1 MDKIKKMKFA
11 ILGCGNRG
19 QVYADYALQCPD
31 EAEVVAVI
39 DPNPVHL
46 KETGDRHNVPAERR
60 FENIHDFLAAK
71 IECDS
76 VVNATMDQQHYETSL
91 LLIEAGYNQLLEK
104 PICPKES
111 ELLDL
116 EKKAKEKGVSVL
128 ICHVL
133 RYAPFYKKIKEILN
147 QGTIGRILTLEQN
160 EHVKIGHFI
169 DSFVRGKWND
179 ERRCGSGLLLA
190 KCCHD
195 TDLMCW
201 INNESAP
208 VSVSSF
214 GQRAWFTKENAPKD
228 STEYCY
234 NCPHTDTCLYSA
246 QKIQLDVDEFPFQ
259 TWEGM
264 GKPVEDVTY
273 EEKVEY
279 LKTNE
284 YGKCAYKFDVDLVDR
299 QVVSVSFAN
308 GSTATLTLVGG
319 AVRADRYIHIVG
331 DKGEIEGHMIDE
343 KFILRTFDR
352 DKFDFVEEI
361 ITVSDDIVVSDK
373 YGGHGGGDFAL
384 MNDYVRF
391 LQGADTSISITRLD
405 DSLNGHKVVYA
416 AEKSRRN
423 GTIEKIK

>member
-1 MDKIKKMKFA
+1 
-11 ILGCGNRG
+11 
-19 QVYADYALQCPD
+19 
-31 EAEVVAVI
+31 
-39 DPNPVHL
+39 
-46 KETGDRHNVPAERR
+46 
-60 FENIHDFLAAK
+60 
-71 IECDS
+71 
-76 VVNATMDQQHYETSL
+76 
-91 LLIEAGYNQLLEK
+91 
-104 PICPKES
+104 
-111 ELLDL
+111 
-116 EKKAKEKGVSVL
+116 
-128 ICHVL
+128 
-133 RYAPFYKKIKEILN
+133 
-147 QGTIGRILTLEQN
+147 
-160 EHVKIGHFI
+160 
-169 DSFVRGKWND
+169 
-179 ERRCGSGLLLA
+179 
-190 KCCHD
+190 
-195 TDLMCW
+195 
-201 INNESAP
+201 
-208 VSVSSF
+208 
-214 GQRAWFTKENAPKD
+214 
-228 STEYCY
+228 
-234 NCPHTDTCLYSA
+234 
-246 QKIQLDVDEFPFQ
+246 VDEFPFQ

-264 GKPVEDVTY
+264 GKPIEDVTY

-299 QVVSVSFAN
+299 QVVSVSFEN

-361 ITVSDDIVVSDK
+361 ITVSDDIVVNDK

-423 GTIEKIK
+423 GTVEKIK